1 MIDKSI
7 IKQYL
12 DLGLRLF
19 PLSDDKRPPSGFV
32 WRIRIMK
39 LDDFDNFKEYPFLAL
54 ICGTESGNIEVID
67 IDSKHDDGGALFSDY
82 QQLICA
88 GDEDLFERLVI
99 QKTVSNGFHF
109 IYKCD
114 DPGGSIKLANKAP
127 ENKKSESLIETKGSG
142 GYIVISPSPGYE
154 FLNHDLSSIPLITME
169 ERNYLFAC
177 ARLLDEAGKI
187 AEEPKAL
194 REARYDYVGRIS
206 PFDAYNERGDVEELL
221 EAHGWK
227 RVFKSGRNIFYKREG
242 SDNKYGANYHLDKKV
257 FYVFS
262 SSSVFEAEKGYSPC
276 QVYAKLLHNDD
287 WKATALDLI
296 SKGFGEKG
304 IRILSDPFSRK
315 DKTVEAKDFI
325 LPTNSDDT
333 EISNQRKGLIR
344 MGISFGYKEL
354 NKYFVYKQGNFVC
367 FNGYPNVGKT
377 TVVLWLLFLL
387 AKLYQKKILI
397 YTAENETEDM
407 RVDLIEYYAGYK
419 IDYMTDVQFEEASNW
434 ISEHFDFFDNDRNY
448 TAQEFFGVIEAMEKH
463 YDIVFADPYS
473 AFIVGNADWGYHVDI
488 KNRINT
494 WKKRTKT
501 SVWISHHTIAD
512 AARQKDKKTG
522 YPPAPK
528 PVDSENGQMWWA
540 GSDDWVT
547 IHRNPHHPDLWMWS
561 ELHVRKIKRNKTGGQ
576 VTEFDSPFLLRLM
589 LGGIE
594 YQSALGERPHVNG
607 IPVEEPKQAFLQP
620 NINFY
625 EVEKDEVELSPD
637 VPF

>member
-1 MIDKSI
+1 MTAE
-7 IKQYL
+7 
-12 DLGLRLF
+12 
-19 PLSDDKRPPSGFV
+19 
-32 WRIRIMK
+32 
-39 LDDFDNFKEYPFLAL
+39 DFDEFQDYEYIGCVCGKESNDL
-54 ICGTESGNIEVID
+54 EVID
-67 IDSKHDDGGALFSDY
+67 IDTKHDDSGGMFNDY
-82 QQLICA
+82 QELICA
-88 GDEDLFERLVI
+88 GDEELFNRLCI
-99 QKTVSNGFHF
+99 QSTKSNGFHF
-109 IYKCD
+109 IYRCSEF
-114 DPGGSIKLANKAP
+114 GGNIKLARKDNNGKP
-127 ENKKSESLIETKGSG
+127 GETIIEVRGSG
-142 GYIVISPSPGYE
+142 GYIVIAPSEGYS
-154 FLNHDLSSIPLITME
+154 FLNGNVTTIPVITPE

-177 ARLLDEAGKI
+177 ARLLDEAGKVV
-187 AEEPKAL
+187 EEPKAL

-206 PFDAYNERGDVEELL
+206 PFDAFNERGDVEELL
-221 EAHGWK
+221 ENNGWK

-242 SDNKYGANYHLDKKV
+242 SDNKYGATYHLDKKV

-315 DKTVEAKDFI
+315 DKPVEAKDFI

-344 MGISFGYKEL
+344 MGVSFGYKEL

-377 TVVLWLLFLL
+377 TTVLWLLFLL
-387 AKLYQKKILI
+387 AKLYQKKILV

-407 RVDLIEYYAGYK
+407 RVDLIEYYANYK
-419 IDYMTDVQFEEASNW
+419 IDYMTDAQYEEAYKW
-434 ISEHFDFFDNDRNY
+434 VSEHFDFFDNDRNY
-448 TAQEFFGVIEAMEKH
+448 TAVEFFGIIEAMDKH

-473 AFIVGNADWGYHVDI
+473 AFIVGSADWGYHVDI

-561 ELHVRKIKRNKTGGQ
+561 ELHIRKIKRNKTGGQ
-576 VTEFDSPFLLRLM
+576 VTEFDSPFMLRLM
-589 LGGIE
+589 PGGIE
-594 YQSALGERPHVNG
+594 YQSALGERPHING
-607 IPVEEPKQAFLQP
+607 VPIEEPKQVFTQP
-620 NINFY
+620 TISFY
-625 EVEKDEVELSPD
+625 EVEKDEVELSGEP
-637 VPF
+637 PF